1 MAKGITPTRV
11 RRKPMSEINMVP
23 FIDIMMVLLVAF
35 MISAPMLTQGIKVD
49 LPKTNSEIIP
59 LPEDQ
64 QLLIISVK
72 ESGEYFID
80 LGSTRDSAAELS
92 SLTKKVGKVVA
103 ANPGIQVLINGDAR
117 VPYGSVVALM
127 SGIQEAGISNVG
139 LITEPAAAKGNR

>member
-1 MAKGITPTRV
+1 MAKPMASTRT

-64 QLLIISVK
+64 RVLIISVRAN
-72 ESGEYFID
+72 GEYYLD
-80 LGSTRDSAAELS
+80 LGSDRQKASTLADIASKV
-92 SLTKKVGKVVA
+92 TKIVS
-103 ANPGIQVLINGDAR
+103 ANPGIQVLINGDTK
-117 VPYGSVVALM
+117 VPYGAVIELM
-127 SGIQEAGISNVG
+127 AGIQGAGVGNVG
-139 LITEPAAAKGNR
+139 LITEPVAVEGK